1 MINPILRGWVNYF
14 AIGHASECFG
24 FIKDWVEK
32 KIRRHM
38 MRARKR
44 KGFGWTQWSRKRL
57 HQILG
62 LFNDYR
68 VRRPEP
74 QLFQRDRS
82 HKLWGETYRRA

>member
-1 MINPILRGWVNYF
+1 MNYF

-24 FIKDWVEK
+24 FIKNWVEK

-38 MRARKR
+38 LRARKR
-44 KGFGWTQWSRKRL
+44 KGFGWTRWSGQRL
-57 HQILG
+57 YQLLG

-82 HKLWGETYRRA
+82 HKLWGETDRRA